1 MGKQPDAQKKE
12 LPFAAPFF
20 MGWGSNYLEVSNG
33 SKKGMA
39 ASIVEYMV
47 YLEIRCES
55 SHEVSQLKIVI
66 KWGRLKRLKTR
77 KCRWP
82 KYEPT
87 ANRQA
92 AG

>member
-1 MGKQPDAQKKE
+1 MQ
-12 LPFAAPFF
+12 LLFF
-20 MGWGSNYLEVSNG
+20 MGCGSNYLEVSNG

-66 KWGRLKRLKTR
+66 KWGRQKRLKKKGSFR
-77 KCRWP
+77 KDCCF
-82 KYEPT
+82 
-87 ANRQA
+87 
-92 AG
+92 

>member
-1 MGKQPDAQKKE
+1 MAVKKE
-12 LPFAAPFF
+12 WPLVL
-20 MGWGSNYLEVSNG
+20 WN
-33 SKKGMA
+33 
-39 ASIVEYMV
+39 MV

-55 SHEVSQLKIVI
+55 SHEFSQLKIVI

-82 KYEPT
+82 QYELT